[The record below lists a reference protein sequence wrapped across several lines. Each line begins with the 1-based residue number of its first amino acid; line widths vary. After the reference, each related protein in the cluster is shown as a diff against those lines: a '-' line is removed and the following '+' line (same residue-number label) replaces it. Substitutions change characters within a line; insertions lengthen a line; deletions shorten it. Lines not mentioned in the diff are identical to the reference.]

1 MAVDFKNNIQRT
13 LIAARENNGE
23 PVSILVS
30 NSPGHRLRLGAT
42 GRKLPGAI
50 PDASVLTAKERKN
63 FLDIVEAAAKI
74 TRHYELF
81 LLLQNEVQHF
91 IPHQILI
98 SAWGDFLGAKPTL
111 DVISAIP
118 GVRTGKIHECGME
131 HVLKNLHARW
141 VDGGRRPMLLDNTN
155 AEEIVFNACNPSICS
170 CAANDCA
177 INTALR
183 LMRSVLVHG
192 VRNERDNLD
201 SLYVALNP
209 VSIQKEQNA
218 EHFFALVDSVIAQI
232 DAAFRKVAALK
243 FARLVGGKKAQRKSD
258 NLSAREQEIVGLIAE
273 GKTNT
278 EIAAILDISSFT
290 VKNHAGRIFRKL
302 DATNRTEAAAKYR
315 RDNAASS

>member
-1 MAVDFKNNIQRT
+1 
-13 LIAARENNGE
+13 
-23 PVSILVS
+23 
-30 NSPGHRLRLGAT
+30 
-42 GRKLPGAI
+42 
-50 PDASVLTAKERKN
+50 
-63 FLDIVEAAAKI
+63 
-74 TRHYELF
+74 
-81 LLLQNEVQHF
+81 
-91 IPHQILI
+91 
-98 SAWGDFLGAKPTL
+98 
-111 DVISAIP
+111 VISAIP

-155 AEEIVFNACNPSICS
+155 ADEIVFNSCNPSICS

-183 LMRSVLVHG
+183 LMRSAMVHG

-243 FARLVGGKKAQRKSD
+243 FARLVGGKNAQRKSD
-258 NLSAREQEIVGLIAE
+258 NLSAREQEIVSLIAE